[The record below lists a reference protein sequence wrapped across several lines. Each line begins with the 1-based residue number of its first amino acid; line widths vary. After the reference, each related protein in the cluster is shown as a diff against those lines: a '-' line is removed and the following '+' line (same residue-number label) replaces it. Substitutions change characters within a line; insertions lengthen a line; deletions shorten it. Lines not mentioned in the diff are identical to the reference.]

1 MPDCIFCKI
10 ASGQFESDVVYEDD
24 DIIAFNDINPEAPI
38 HILLIPKSHIESLK
52 DAGEGEAALLGK
64 IQLVAKELAKDR
76 GIESGYRLVLNVGP
90 EAGQTVDHIHYH
102 LLGGR
107 RLTWPPG

>member
-1 MPDCIFCKI
+1 MEDCIFCKI
-10 ASGQFESDVVYEDD
+10 STGQFESDIVYEDN
-24 DIIAFNDINPEAPI
+24 DIVAFNDINPEAPK
-38 HILLIPKSHIESLK
+38 HILIIPKRHIGSLNDIDEN
-52 DAGEGEAALLGK
+52 DATVLGK
-64 IQLVAKELAKDR
+64 IHLVAKAIAKDV
-76 GIESGYRLVLNVGP
+76 GIETGYRLVLNVGA